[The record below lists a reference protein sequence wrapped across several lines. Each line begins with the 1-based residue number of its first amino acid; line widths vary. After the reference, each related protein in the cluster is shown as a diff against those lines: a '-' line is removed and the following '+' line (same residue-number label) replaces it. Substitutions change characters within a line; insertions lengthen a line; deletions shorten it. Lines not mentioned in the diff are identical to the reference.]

1 MYKLSNIKGDLTK
14 LLKSLPKKPGV
25 YRFLNEDQSP
35 VYIGKAKNLRN
46 RVTQYF
52 QNLSNKT
59 EKLRNLAD
67 EAKYLELTLTNT
79 ELEALLLEQHLIKE
93 FKPKFNVQFKDDKGY
108 PWLRINVS
116 KEYPGAKSFLG
127 KKDNKEEYFGPYPS
141 SYAAREAL
149 SLIQKTFKLRNC
161 SDSFFSN
168 RSRPCIQYEIG
179 RCSAPCV
186 GYVSKNEYLKDVNNA
201 KKLLE
206 GKAEDLIEDFYSLMD
221 ANSDSQHYEKALVY
235 RDKISALRDIQR
247 NQSITG
253 FKKERDAVSILYIN
267 GVSKV
272 GITHVNKGWI
282 TSHQNFSQKNKGINK
297 SLLKIFLKNHYFSG
311 IYCPPFIIVE
321 EAIPDKENI
330 ELALSEFHKKIVKII
345 TKPGKKDQGLLEIS
359 KSNTRLSIKGSSLEK
374 RDISPTLNLLKS
386 SLGLKK
392 EIKILE
398 SYDISHHSGKGA
410 VGSCVVYSSKGNM
423 KENYRLFNIS
433 KKNSANDTA
442 SMQEVIKRRFTS
454 KSLNLSKPSH
464 ILIDGG
470 KTHLK
475 AVNKIL
481 RDINIDGVELISISK
496 GARRKAEMDSIHL
509 EDGSTIRVGKESS
522 PYLFLQEVRDETHRF
537 AINNQKKKQLKLSL
551 QSSLDQAY
559 GVGEVKRSLLLR
571 YFGSM
576 EQIERASI
584 QDLVNVPMI
593 GLKTAKLVYNHLH

>member
-1 MYKLSNIKGDLTK
+1 MYKLSNIKEDLKK

-93 FKPKFNVQFKDDKGY
+93 FRPKFNVQFKDDKGY
-108 PWLRINVS
+108 PWLRIDVS

-168 RSRPCIQYEIG
+168 RSRPCMQYEIG

-186 GYVSKNEYLKDVNNA
+186 GYVSKNEYLQDVNNA

-221 ANSDSQHYEKALVY
+221 ANSDSQRYEKALVY

-297 SLLKIFLKNHYFSG
+297 SLLEIFLKNHYFSG

-359 KSNTRLSIKGSSLEK
+359 KSNTRLSVKGSSLEK

-410 VGSCVVYSSKGNM
+410 VGSCVVYSSKGKI
-423 KENYRLFNIS
+423 KESYRLFNIN
-433 KKNSANDTA
+433 KKNSANDIA
-442 SMQEVIKRRFTS
+442 SMKEVIKRRFTS

-464 ILIDGG
+464 LLIDGG

-475 AVNKIL
+475 AVSETL
-481 RDINIDGVELISISK
+481 QDINITGLELISISK
-496 GARRKAEMDSIHL
+496 GVRRKAEMDSIHL
-509 EDGSTIRVGKESS
+509 VDGNIIRVGKGSA

-551 QSSLDQAY
+551 QSSLDQAF
-559 GVGEVKRSLLLR
+559 GIGEVKKRLLLR
-571 YFGSM
+571 YFGST

-593 GLKTAKLVYNHLH
+593 GLKTAKLIYNYLH

>member
-1 MYKLSNIKGDLTK
+1 MHKLPNINEDLTG
-14 LLKSLPKKPGV
+14 LLKSLPKNAGV
-25 YRFLNEDQSP
+25 YKFLNKDQST

-52 QNLSNKT
+52 KNLSNKT
-59 EKLRNLAD
+59 EKLRNLVD

-93 FKPKFNVQFKDDKGY
+93 FRPKFNVQFKDDKGY
-108 PWLRINVS
+108 PWLRIDIS
-116 KEYPGAKSFLG
+116 KEYPGVKSFLG
-127 KKDNKEEYFGPYPS
+127 KKDSKEEYFGPYPS

-168 RSRPCIQYEIG
+168 RSRPCIQFEIG

-186 GYVSKNEYLKDVNNA
+186 GYINKSEYLQEVINA

-221 ANSDSQHYEKALVY
+221 ANSNTQRYEKALVY

-253 FKKERDAVSILYIN
+253 YKKERDAVSILYMN
-267 GVSKV
+267 GFAKV
-272 GITHVNKGWI
+272 GVTHVNKGWI
-282 TSHQNFSQKNKGINK
+282 TSHQNFSQKNKGINE
-297 SLLKIFLKNHYFSG
+297 SLLENFLKNHYFSG

-321 EAIPDKENI
+321 ETILDKENI

-345 TKPGKKDQGLLEIS
+345 TKPGKKDQGLLEIA

-374 RDISPTLNLLKS
+374 LDLSITLDLLKK
-386 SLGLKK
+386 SLGLRKK
-392 EIKILE
+392 IEVLE

-410 VGSCVVYSSKGNM
+410 VGGCVVYSSKGKI

-433 KKNSANDTA
+433 KKNSANDIA
-442 SMQEVIKRRFTS
+442 SMQEVIKRRFTN

-475 AVNKIL
+475 AVSKIL
-481 RDINIDGVELISISK
+481 QDINIKGLELIAISK

-509 EDGSTIRVGKESS
+509 EGGGIIKVGKGST

-551 QSSLDQAY
+551 QSSLDQAF
-559 GVGEVKRSLLLR
+559 GIGEVKKRLLLR
-571 YFGSM
+571 YFGST

-593 GLKTAKLVYNHLH
+593 GLKTAKLIYNHLH

>member
-374 RDISPTLNLLKS
+374 RDISPTLSLLKS